1 MMSKTNALIVGMS
14 LIEDELAKIA
24 IDYRDD
30 EDDME
35 KDPYYIEISQ
45 AWETL
50 NKMLHELG

>member
-1 MMSKTNALIVGMS
+1 MMSKTSALIVGMS

>member
-14 LIEDELAKIA
+14 LIEDELTKIA

>member
-1 MMSKTNALIVGMS
+1 MMSKKNALIVGMS
-14 LIEDELAKIA
+14 LIEDELAKID
-24 IDYRDD
+24 IDYR
-30 EDDME
+30 EDAEDME

>member
-1 MMSKTNALIVGMS
+1 MMSKGNALIVGMS

-24 IDYRDD
+24 IDYHDDD
-30 EDDME
+30 ENME

-50 NKMLHELG
+50 DKMLHELG

>member
-1 MMSKTNALIVGMS
+1 MMSKKNALIVGMS
-14 LIEDELAKIA
+14 LIDYELVKIA
-24 IDYRDD
+24 IDCRDD

>member
-30 EDDME
+30 EEDME

>member
-1 MMSKTNALIVGMS
+1 MMSKKNALIVGMS

-24 IDYRDD
+24 IDYRD
-30 EDDME
+30 EDGME
-35 KDPYYIEISQ
+35 EDPYYIEISQ

>member
-1 MMSKTNALIVGMS
+1 MMSKKNALIVGMS

-30 EDDME
+30 DEDME

-50 NKMLHELG
+50 DKMLHELG

>member
-1 MMSKTNALIVGMS
+1 MMSKKNALIVGMS

-30 EDDME
+30 DEDME

>member
-24 IDYRDD
+24 IDYHDE

>member
-50 NKMLHELG
+50 NKMCHELG

>member
-24 IDYRDD
+24 IDYRDVD
-30 EDDME
+30 GME
-35 KDPYYIEISQ
+35 EDPYYIEING

>member
-14 LIEDELAKIA
+14 LIEDELSKLA
-24 IDYRDD
+24 IDYHGDD
-30 EDDME
+30 EGME
-35 KDPYYIEISQ
+35 SDPYYIEISQ

>member
-1 MMSKTNALIVGMS
+1 MMSKKNALIVGMS

-30 EDDME
+30 NEDME

>member
-1 MMSKTNALIVGMS
+1 MMNKKNALIVGMS

-30 EDDME
+30 DEDME

-50 NKMLHELG
+50 DKMLHELG

>member
-1 MMSKTNALIVGMS
+1 MMNKKNALIVGMS

-30 EDDME
+30 DEDME